1 MNLHPTEPS
10 GLRSTSKIMLILAC
24 LVVVVFGMREAAGII
39 TPIIIA
45 FILAILFFPFHR
57 WLIDKHVPAWL
68 ALVIVMLLILL
79 VLSVMVSITVISITQ
94 FINRIPDYSDSLQG
108 LVNGGLVLIETLP
121 VDVGSLLNFELFD
134 VTQILNVSGNLLGGI
149 VDAFSNW
156 FIVFLLVAFMLADFT
171 FLPGKFEE
179 MFKDNQQI
187 LAITDLMSSI
197 RRYLS
202 ITTSMG
208 LIIGVANAVLLMF
221 IGVDFAVLWGIVG
234 FLMNFIPSVGVIIS
248 VIPPVILALLEFNW
262 QTALI
267 AGVGIILINF
277 FIENVI
283 KSRAMEEDLNIS
295 SLFVMLSLVLWT
307 FVLGPIGTIL
317 AVPLTLIAT
326 KLLLEASDETRW
338 LAVLMTA
345 NPRPQKKNVKRLP
358 GMKEKS
364 GKKD

>member
-1 MNLHPTEPS
+1 MESHSMEPQR
-10 GLRSTSKIMLILAC
+10 LRSTSKIMLFLAC

-57 WLIDKHVPAWL
+57 WLIDRRVPTWL

-94 FINRIPDYSDSLQG
+94 FINRIPDYSDSLQA
-108 LVNGGLVLIETLP
+108 LVNGILELVETLP

-134 VTQILNVSGNLLGGI
+134 VTQILNVSGSLLVGI

-171 FLPGKFEE
+171 FLPDKFKE
-179 MFKDNQQI
+179 MFKNNQQI

-221 IGVDFAVLWGIVG
+221 MGVDFAVLWGIVG
-234 FLMNFIPSVGVIIS
+234 FLMNFIPSVGIIFS

-267 AGVGIILINF
+267 VGVGIILINF
-277 FIENVI
+277 IIENVI
-283 KSRAMEEDLNIS
+283 KPRIMEEDLNIS

-338 LAVLMTA
+338 LAILTTA
-345 NPRPQKKNVKRLP
+345 NPRPRKKKVSESP
-358 GMKEKS
+358 GKKEKRE
-364 GKKD
+364 KKD

>member
-1 MNLHPTEPS
+1 MDPHPTEPS
-10 GLRSTSKIMLILAC
+10 GLRSTSKIIVFLAS
-24 LVVVVFGMREAAGII
+24 LVVIVFGMREAAEII

-57 WLIDKHVPAWL
+57 WLIDKHVPTWL

-108 LVNGGLVLIETLP
+108 LVNGVLALIETLP
-121 VDVGSLLNFELFD
+121 VEVENFLNFELFD
-134 VTQILNVSGNLLGGI
+134 VTQILNVSGSMLSGI
-149 VDAFSNW
+149 LDAFSNW

-171 FLPGKFEE
+171 FLPHKFEE

-187 LAITDLMSSI
+187 LALTDLMSSI

-202 ITTSMG
+202 ITTSTG
-208 LIIGVANAVLLMF
+208 LIIGVANAVLLIFM
-221 IGVDFAVLWGIVG
+221 GVDFAVLWGIVG
-234 FLMNFIPSVGVIIS
+234 FLMNFIPSVGIIIA

-277 FIENVI
+277 FIENVL
-283 KSRAMEEDLNIS
+283 KPRVMEEDLNIS
-295 SLFVMLSLVLWT
+295 PLFVMISLVLWT

-326 KLLLEASDETRW
+326 KLLLEASVETRW
-338 LAVLMTA
+338 LAILMTA
-345 NPRPQKKNVKRLP
+345 NPRPRKKKVK
-358 GMKEKS
+358 E
-364 GKKD
+364 

>member
-1 MNLHPTEPS
+1 MDPHPTEPS
-10 GLRSTSKIMLILAC
+10 GLRSASKIVVFLAS
-24 LVVVVFGMREAAGII
+24 LVVIVFGMREAAEII

-45 FILAILFFPFHR
+45 FILAILFFPLHR
-57 WLIDKHVPAWL
+57 WLIDRRVPTWL

-108 LVNGGLVLIETLP
+108 LVNGVLALIETLP
-121 VDVGSLLNFELFD
+121 VEVENFLNFELFD
-134 VTQILNVSGNLLGGI
+134 VTQILNVSGSMLSGI
-149 VDAFSNW
+149 LDAFSNW
-156 FIVFLLVAFMLADFT
+156 FIVFLLVAFMLADFA
-171 FLPGKFEE
+171 FLPYKFEE

-187 LAITDLMSSI
+187 LALTDLMSSI

-202 ITTSMG
+202 ITTSTG
-208 LIIGVANAVLLMF
+208 LIIGVANAMLLIFM
-221 IGVDFAVLWGIVG
+221 GVDFAVLWGIVG
-234 FLMNFIPSVGVIIS
+234 FLMNFIPSVGIIIA

-277 FIENVI
+277 FIENVL
-283 KSRAMEEDLNIS
+283 KPRVMEEDLNIS
-295 SLFVMLSLVLWT
+295 PLFVMISLVLWT

-326 KLLLEASDETRW
+326 KLLLEASVETRW
-338 LAVLMTA
+338 LAILMMA
-345 NPRPQKKNVKRLP
+345 NPRPRKKN
-358 GMKEKS
+358 
-364 GKKD
+364 GKG

>member
-1 MNLHPTEPS
+1 MASHPIES
-10 GLRSTSKIMLILAC
+10 QRLRSTSKIMLFLAC

-57 WLIDKHVPAWL
+57 WLIDKRVPTWL
-68 ALVIVMLLILL
+68 ALVIVLLLILL
-79 VLSVMVSITVISITQ
+79 VLSVMVSITVISVTQ
-94 FINRIPDYSDSLQG
+94 FINRIPDYSDSLQR
-108 LVNGGLVLIETLP
+108 LVNGVLALIETLP

-134 VTQILNVSGNLLGGI
+134 VTQILNVSGSLLGGI

-171 FLPGKFEE
+171 FLPDKFKE

-197 RRYLS
+197 RHYLS
-202 ITTSMG
+202 ITTSIG

-221 IGVDFAVLWGIVG
+221 MGVDFAVLWGIVG
-234 FLMNFIPSVGVIIS
+234 FLMNFIPSVGIIFS

-267 AGVGIILINF
+267 VGVGIILINF

-283 KSRAMEEDLNIS
+283 KSRIMEEDLNIS

-338 LAVLMTA
+338 LAILTTA
-345 NPRPQKKNVKRLP
+345 NPRPKKKEVKELP
-358 GMKEKS
+358 GKNQKQ
-364 GKKD
+364 D

>member
-1 MNLHPTEPS
+1 MASHPLES
-10 GLRSTSKIMLILAC
+10 QRLRSTSKIMLFLAC

-57 WLIDKHVPAWL
+57 WLIDKRVPTWL
-68 ALVIVMLLILL
+68 ALVIVLLLILL
-79 VLSVMVSITVISITQ
+79 VLSVMVSITVISVTQ
-94 FINRIPDYSDSLQG
+94 FINRIPDYSDSLQR
-108 LVNGGLVLIETLP
+108 LVNGVLALIETLP

-134 VTQILNVSGNLLGGI
+134 VTQILNVSGSLLGGI

-171 FLPGKFEE
+171 FLPDKFKE

-197 RRYLS
+197 RHYLS
-202 ITTSMG
+202 ITTSIG

-221 IGVDFAVLWGIVG
+221 MGVDFAVLWGIVG
-234 FLMNFIPSVGVIIS
+234 FLMNFIPSVGIIFS

-267 AGVGIILINF
+267 VGVGIILINF

-283 KSRAMEEDLNIS
+283 KSRIMEEDLNIS

-338 LAVLMTA
+338 LAILTTA
-345 NPRPQKKNVKRLP
+345 NPRPKRKEVKEPPGKNQKQ
-358 GMKEKS
+358 
-364 GKKD
+364 D

>member
-1 MNLHPTEPS
+1 MASHPIES
-10 GLRSTSKIMLILAC
+10 QRLRSTSKIMLFLAC

-57 WLIDKHVPAWL
+57 WLIDRRVPTLL

-79 VLSVMVSITVISITQ
+79 VLSVMVSITVISVTQ

-108 LVNGGLVLIETLP
+108 LVNGALVLIETLP

-134 VTQILNVSGNLLGGI
+134 VTQILNVSGSLLGGI

-171 FLPGKFEE
+171 FLPDKFKE

-221 IGVDFAVLWGIVG
+221 MGVDFAVLWGIVG
-234 FLMNFIPSVGVIIS
+234 FLMNFIPSVGIIFS

-267 AGVGIILINF
+267 VGVGIILINF

-283 KSRAMEEDLNIS
+283 KSRIMEEDLNIS
-295 SLFVMLSLVLWT
+295 SLFVILSLVLWT

-338 LAVLMTA
+338 LAILTTA
-345 NPRPQKKNVKRLP
+345 NPRPKKKEVKEPPGKSQKQ
-358 GMKEKS
+358 
-364 GKKD
+364 D

>member
-1 MNLHPTEPS
+1 MDIHPTKPS
-10 GLRSTSKIMLILAC
+10 GLRSTSKIMLVLAC

-57 WLIDKHVPAWL
+57 FLIDRHVPTWL

-94 FINRIPDYSDSLQG
+94 FISRIPDYSDSLQG
-108 LVNGGLVLIETLP
+108 LVNGVLVLIETLP
-121 VDVGSLLNFELFD
+121 VDVGSLLNFEIFD

-156 FIVFLLVAFMLADFT
+156 FIVFLLVAFMLADFA
-171 FLPGKFEE
+171 FLPDKFEE
-179 MFKDNQQI
+179 MFKDDQQI
-187 LAITDLMSSI
+187 LALKDLMSSI

-202 ITTSMG
+202 ITTSTG

-234 FLMNFIPSVGVIIS
+234 FLMNFIPSVGIIFS

-262 QTALI
+262 QTALFV
-267 AGVGIILINF
+267 GVGIILINF
-277 FIENVI
+277 IIENVI
-283 KSRAMEEDLNIS
+283 KPRMMEENLNIS
-295 SLFVMLSLVLWT
+295 PLFVMISLVLWT

-338 LAVLMTA
+338 LAILTTA
-345 NPRPQKKNVKRLP
+345 NPRSQKKKVKRST
-358 GMKEKS
+358 GKKEKRE
-364 GKKD
+364 KKD

>member
-1 MNLHPTEPS
+1 MDPHPTEPS
-10 GLRSTSKIMLILAC
+10 GLRSTSKIIVFLAS
-24 LVVVVFGMREAAGII
+24 LVVIVFGMREAAEII

-57 WLIDKHVPAWL
+57 WLIDKHVPTWL

-108 LVNGGLVLIETLP
+108 LVNGVLALIETLP
-121 VDVGSLLNFELFD
+121 VEVENFLNFELFD
-134 VTQILNVSGNLLGGI
+134 VTQILNVSGSMLSGI
-149 VDAFSNW
+149 LDAFSNW

-171 FLPGKFEE
+171 FLPHKFEE

-187 LAITDLMSSI
+187 LALTDLMSSI

-202 ITTSMG
+202 ITTSTG
-208 LIIGVANAVLLMF
+208 LIIGVANAMLLIFM
-221 IGVDFAVLWGIVG
+221 GVDFAVLWGIVG
-234 FLMNFIPSVGVIIS
+234 FLMNFIPSVGIIIA

-277 FIENVI
+277 IIENVL
-283 KSRAMEEDLNIS
+283 KPRVMEEDLNIS
-295 SLFVMLSLVLWT
+295 PLFVMISLVLWT

-326 KLLLEASDETRW
+326 KLLLEASVETRW
-338 LAVLMTA
+338 LAILMTA
-345 NPRPQKKNVKRLP
+345 NPRPRKKKVK
-358 GMKEKS
+358 E
-364 GKKD
+364 

>member
-10 GLRSTSKIMLILAC
+10 GLRSASKIMLILAC
-24 LVVVVFGMREAAGII
+24 FVVVVFGMREAGEII

-45 FILAILFFPFHR
+45 SIVAILFFPFHH
-57 WLIDKHVPAWL
+57 WLIDKHVPTWL

-94 FINRIPDYSDSLQG
+94 FINRIPEYSDSLQR
-108 LVNGGLVLIETLP
+108 LVNGALTLIETLP
-121 VDVGSLLNFELFD
+121 VGVEKFLNFESFE
-134 VTQILNVSGNLLGGI
+134 VTQLLNVSGSLLSGVLDGL
-149 VDAFSNW
+149 SNW
-156 FIVFLLVAFMLADFT
+156 FIVFLLVVFMLADFA

-187 LAITDLMSSI
+187 LALTDLMSSI

-202 ITTSMG
+202 ITTSTG
-208 LIIGVANAVLLMF
+208 LIIGVANTVLLAF
-221 IGVDFAVLWGIVG
+221 VGVDFAVLWGIVA
-234 FLMNFIPSVGVIIS
+234 FLMNFIPSVGIIIS

-267 AGVGIILINF
+267 VGGGIILINF
-277 FIENVI
+277 FVENII
-283 KSRAMEEDLNIS
+283 KPRVMEEDLNIS
-295 SLFVMLSLVLWT
+295 PLFVMISLVLWT

-326 KLLLEASDETRW
+326 KLLLEVSDETRW
-338 LAVLMTA
+338 LAILMTA
-345 NPRPQKKNVKRLP
+345 NPRPRKKKVKRSP
-358 GMKEKS
+358 D
-364 GKKD
+364 KK

>member
-1 MNLHPTEPS
+1 MESHSIEPQR
-10 GLRSTSKIMLILAC
+10 LRSTSKIMLFLAC

-57 WLIDKHVPAWL
+57 WLIDRRVPTWL

-94 FINRIPDYSDSLQG
+94 FINRIPDYSDSLQA
-108 LVNGGLVLIETLP
+108 LVNGILELVETLP

-134 VTQILNVSGNLLGGI
+134 VTQILNVSGSLLVGI

-171 FLPGKFEE
+171 FLPDKFKE

-221 IGVDFAVLWGIVG
+221 MGVDFAVLWGIVG
-234 FLMNFIPSVGVIIS
+234 FLMNFIPSVGIIFS

-267 AGVGIILINF
+267 VGVGIILINF
-277 FIENVI
+277 IIENII
-283 KSRAMEEDLNIS
+283 KPRIMEEDLNIS

-338 LAVLMTA
+338 LAILTTA
-345 NPRPQKKNVKRLP
+345 NPRPKMKEGKEPLGKSQKK
-358 GMKEKS
+358 
-364 GKKD
+364 D